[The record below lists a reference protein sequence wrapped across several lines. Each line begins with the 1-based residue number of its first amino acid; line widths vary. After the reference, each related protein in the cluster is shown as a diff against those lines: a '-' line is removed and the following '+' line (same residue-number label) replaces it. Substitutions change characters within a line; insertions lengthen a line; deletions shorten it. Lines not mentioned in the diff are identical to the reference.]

1 MSPRRLVQAG
11 IALSVASVVAL
22 LIPFGMED
30 GSGFQAL
37 DDYCIVAPAFPYDPA
52 SGLERFA
59 ARPVPEEARCPVCG
73 MFPARFPRW
82 AAQAIYRDGAA
93 QFFDSPVNLHVFL
106 GDVDRYSTGYGPEDV
121 VITFVTDVMTGNWT
135 DAASASY
142 VHGSNALG
150 PMREGNLPA
159 FTEREAAERFA
170 SERGG
175 VVLSVDEITTEIL
188 ESMTRSVHHHH

>member
-11 IALSVASVVAL
+11 IALSLASVAAL
-22 LIPFGMED
+22 LLPIGPG
-30 GSGFQAL
+30 GNSGFQVL
-37 DDYCIVAPAFPYDPA
+37 DDYCIVAPAFPFDPT

-59 ARPVPEEARCPVCG
+59 ARPIPDEARCPVCG
-73 MFPARFPRW
+73 MFPARYPRW

-106 GDVDRYSTGYGPEDV
+106 GDVGRYSSGYRSEDV
-121 VITFVTDVMTGNWT
+121 VATFVTDIMTGAWT
-135 DAASASY
+135 DATHASY
-142 VHGSNALG
+142 VHGSNVLG

-159 FTEREAAERFA
+159 FAERDAAERFA

-175 VVLSVDEITTEIL
+175 VVLSAGEITPEIL
-188 ESMTRSVHHHH
+188 QSLTHSAHHHH